1 MATREDLGLLLCLR
15 LFLNFDSSFEASEAF
30 FQDNST
36 GSKSQG
42 EGLDSGF
49 GSNSNQASRSEVKQL
64 SIPTP
69 VIPANSVEDMV
80 EK

>member
-1 MATREDLGLLLCLR
+1 
-15 LFLNFDSSFEASEAF
+15 
-30 FQDNST
+30 DNST
-36 GSKSQG
+36 GSKNQG

-49 GSNSNQASRSEVKQL
+49 GSNSNQASRSEGKQL

-69 VIPANSVEDMV
+69 VIPSNSVEDMV